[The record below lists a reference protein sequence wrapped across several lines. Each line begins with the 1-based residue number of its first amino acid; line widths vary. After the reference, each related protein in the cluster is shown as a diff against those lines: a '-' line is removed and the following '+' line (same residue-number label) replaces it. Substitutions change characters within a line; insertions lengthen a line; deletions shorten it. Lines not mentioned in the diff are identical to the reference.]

1 MPFVGR
7 ARELKLLLDVFAR
20 AAAGSAQV
28 VTLLGE
34 PGIGKTRLAAELTAA
49 LDGRAL
55 VVRAPWTATPE
66 RTPFGPLLRA
76 LRDAAGDDAPDP
88 DADLSIDEV
97 RLELLRFGERTLD
110 RTPLVLNLDNL
121 HLADDAMLDLVGQAV
136 DRFRESPLLVLC
148 LARDEL
154 LERRPRWGGGRP
166 NAMTLGLHPLRD
178 ELAAEVAG
186 ALEPRVRDW
195 VVAAAEGNPLFVEEL
210 VTYVREQGLPP
221 TGELPPPPTLQALV
235 GSRLER
241 LEPEELAVLRC
252 AAVVG
257 RTFETAP
264 VELLHGAPVDDALRS
279 LERRGL
285 LRRWRG
291 GHVFHHQ
298 LLLEVVYRSI
308 PRDELADLHRRV
320 ADWYESSGGADAMAL
335 RPMHLYRAYDYEPD
349 PGLRHD
355 VARSLAFAGRRM
367 SARGN
372 VNAAVAA
379 LERAIEL
386 VDEDERLPLLYEL
399 ANTRAEAGEMAE
411 AEKLW
416 REAERQA
423 KALGDRRAQ
432 LHVRLARGDSI
443 TMHAH
448 DFATAEQVAR
458 EAIEE
463 FERLGDARGL
473 SRAWERLR
481 LVYSYAC
488 RGADALDAAQRAVG
502 YAREAGAEEDVLRLL
517 PMLAAQHYWGPT
529 PAEAALEELE
539 RILAELG
546 SHPSGRGNLL
556 WMIGGLHAMLGRF
569 DTARSAYREAH
580 LLNVDLGRTIRD
592 AGMAQVGAAIEL
604 LAGEPAAA
612 EAELRRG
619 LAVLE
624 QAGETEF
631 RSSVAAWLGR
641 ALLARGRIGD
651 ALAAGATALELA
663 DEGDAMTA
671 VVATSML
678 AEAHARRGDEAES
691 DRYAERAR
699 ASIAAVDE
707 PIARAD
713 ALADLGVAAIAL
725 GRDPEPLLA
734 EADAV
739 YAAKGSVAGR
749 ARLTARRTTA
759 RPPAR
764 S

>member
-7 ARELKLLLDVFAR
+7 ERELKLLLALFAR
-20 AAAGSAQV
+20 ARAGSAQV
-28 VTLLGE
+28 ATVLGE

-49 LDGRAL
+49 IGRQAL
-55 VVRAPWTATPE
+55 VVRAPWTALPE

-76 LRDAAGDDAPDP
+76 LRDAADDAPDP

-97 RLELLRFGERTLD
+97 RLELLRFGERALA
-110 RTPLVLNLDNL
+110 RTPLVLILDNL
-121 HLADDAMLDLVGQAV
+121 YLADDAVLDLVEQAA
-136 DRFRESPLLVLC
+136 DRFRDAPLLLLG

-154 LERRPRWGGGRP
+154 LERRPRWGGGRA
-166 NAMTLGLHPLRD
+166 NAMTLALQPLRD

-186 ALEPRVRDW
+186 ELEPRVRDW
-195 VVAAAEGNPLFVEEL
+195 VVGAAEGNPLFVEEL
-210 VTYVREQGLPP
+210 VTYVREHGLPA
-221 TGELPPPPTLQALV
+221 TGELPPPPSLQTLV

-241 LEPEELAVLRC
+241 LDAEELAVLRR

-257 RTFETAP
+257 RTFEAAP
-264 VELLHGAPVDDALRS
+264 VALLYGAPVDDALRS

-291 GHVFHHQ
+291 GYVFHHQ

-308 PRDELADLHRRV
+308 PREEAADLHRRV

-335 RPMHLYRAYDYEPD
+335 RPMHLYRAYAYEPD
-349 PGLRHD
+349 PELRRD

-367 SARGN
+367 AARGN

-386 VDEDERLPLLYEL
+386 VDDDERLPLLYEL

-411 AEKLW
+411 AERLW

-423 KALGDRRAQ
+423 LALGDRRAQ
-432 LHVRLARGDSI
+432 LYVRLARSDSLA
-443 TMHAH
+443 MNVH
-448 DFATAEQVAR
+448 DVEAGERVAR
-458 EAIEE
+458 EAIAE
-463 FERLGDARGL
+463 FERLGDALGL

-488 RGADALDAAQRAVG
+488 RGVDALDAAERAVAH
-502 YAREAGAEEDVLRLL
+502 ARDAGAQEDVLRLL

-529 PAEAALEELE
+529 PAERALPELE
-539 RILAELG
+539 AILAELG

-569 DTARSAYREAH
+569 DAARGSYREAH
-580 LLNVDLGRTIRD
+580 ALNVDLGRTIRD
-592 AGMAQVGAAIEL
+592 AGMSQVGGAIEL
-604 LAGEPAAA
+604 LAGDPVAA

-641 ALLARGRIGD
+641 ALLARGRISD
-651 ALAAGATALELA
+651 AVATGATALELA
-663 DEGDAMTA
+663 DAGDAMTA
-671 VVATSML
+671 IVAHSML
-678 AEAHARRGDEAES
+678 AEAHARRGDAAAS
-691 DRYAERAR
+691 DRHAERAR
-699 ASIAAVDE
+699 ATIEAVDE

-713 ALADLGVAAIAL
+713 ALADLGVAAAAL
-725 GRDPEPLLA
+725 DRDPEPLFA
-734 EADAV
+734 RADEL

-749 ARLTARRTTA
+749 ERLSARRTTA